1 MDKKVKLINLKGEV
15 IKEVGFNKDLLV
27 AKIAKQTIFDTVIAE
42 QASKRQGTHSTLT
55 KAEVR
60 GGGRKP
66 FMQKHTGNARQGSIR
81 NPQWVG
87 GGIVFG
93 PKPNRNYNKKV
104 NAKVV
109 HLAFKSVVTEKCNDE
124 KIYLLE
130 DTSIKKP
137 NTKTVAQL
145 LKKLNVYG
153 KKVLFV
159 INKESDVLNKSARNI
174 NKVAIKKFNQVSTTD
189 VMNANILVIEN
200 KACEELGKVYC

>member
-27 AKIAKQTIFDTVIAE
+27 AKIAKQAIFDTVIAE

-109 HLAFKSVVTEKCNDE
+109 HLAFKSVVTEKYNDE

-145 LKKLNVYG
+145 LKKLKVYG

-159 INKESDVLNKSARNI
+159 INKESDVFSKSARNI

-189 VMNANILVIEN
+189 VMNANILVIES
-200 KACEELGKVYC
+200 KASEELGKVYC

>member
-15 IKEVGFNKDLLV
+15 IKEVSFNKDILV
-27 AKIAKQTIFDTVIAE
+27 AKIAKQAIFDTVIAE

-109 HLAFKSVVTEKCNDE
+109 HLAFKSVVTEKYNDE

>member
-109 HLAFKSVVTEKCNDE
+109 HLAFKSVVTEKYNDE

>member
-27 AKIAKQTIFDTVIAE
+27 AKIVKQAIFDTVIAE

-109 HLAFKSVVTEKCNDE
+109 HLAFKSVVTEKYNDE

>member
-27 AKIAKQTIFDTVIAE
+27 AKIAKQAIFDTVIAE

-109 HLAFKSVVTEKCNDE
+109 HLAFKSVVTEKYNDE

-189 VMNANILVIEN
+189 VMNANIFVIEN
-200 KACEELGKVYC
+200 KACEVLGKVYC

>member
-27 AKIAKQTIFDTVIAE
+27 AKIAKQAIFDTVIAE

-109 HLAFKSVVTEKCNDE
+109 HLAFKSVVTEKYNDE

-174 NKVAIKKFNQVSTTD
+174 NKVAIKTFNQVSTTD

>member
-15 IKEVGFNKDLLV
+15 IKEVSFNKDILV
-27 AKIAKQTIFDTVIAE
+27 AKIAKQAIFDTVIAE

-109 HLAFKSVVTEKCNDE
+109 HLAFKSVVTEKYNDE

-153 KKVLFV
+153 KKVLFI
-159 INKESDVLNKSARNI
+159 INRESDVLNKSARNI